1 MKNLNLDDFVY
12 TRKNQL
18 SKSFCKNLIDKFE
31 KDDRKKQGIV
41 GGGLRTDIKR
51 STDLSITHVSGYE
64 EEDKIFYENLNKNIL
79 NYEKTR
85 GKIYH
90 KFILEETATQKV
102 EDSGYQIQRTK
113 PGEYYVWHHDQA
125 SFRSRRLTYIW
136 YLNDIDDGGY
146 TEFNTGLRIQPEV
159 GKIMIFPA
167 LWPWM
172 HRGYPPKTETKY
184 IVTGWLKC

>member
-1 MKNLNLDDFVY
+1 MKDLSLNDFVY
-12 TRKNQL
+12 IKENEL
-18 SKSFCKNLIDKFE
+18 DKDFCQHIIDKFE
-31 KDDRKKQGIV
+31 KDDRKSQGIV
-41 GGGLRTDIKR
+41 GGGLRPDIKK
-51 STDLSITHVSGYE
+51 STDLSMTHYSGWE
-64 EEDKIFYENLNKNIL
+64 EEDKIFYKSLNKNII

-85 GKIYH
+85 GAMYR
-90 KFILEETATQKV
+90 KFILEESATTHV

-113 PGEYYVWHHDQA
+113 PKEYYVWHHDQA

-136 YLNDIDDGGY
+136 YLNDVKDGGY
-146 TEFNTGLRIQPEV
+146 TQFNTGLKIHPEA
-159 GKIMIFPA
+159 GKMMIFPA

>member
-64 EEDKIFYENLNKNIL
+64 EEDKIFYENLNKNII

>member
-51 STDLSITHVSGYE
+51 STDLSITHSSGYE
-64 EEDKIFYENLNKNIL
+64 EEDKIFYDNLNKNIL

-90 KFILEETATQKV
+90 KFILEETETQKV

-136 YLNDIDDGGY
+136 YLNDIHDGGY
-146 TEFNTGLRIQPEV
+146 TQFNTGLQIQPEV

>member
-1 MKNLNLDDFVY
+1 MKDLSLNDFVY
-12 TRKNQL
+12 IQKNEL
-18 SKSFCKNLIDKFE
+18 NKSFCEHVIDKFE

-51 STDLSITHVSGYE
+51 STDLSITHSSGYE
-64 EEDKIFYENLNKNIL
+64 EEDKIFYDNLNKNIL

-136 YLNDIDDGGY
+136 YLNDIHDGGY
-146 TEFNTGLRIQPEV
+146 TQFNTGLQIQPEV

>member
-1 MKNLNLDDFVY
+1 MKDLSLNDFVY
-12 TRKNQL
+12 IQKNEL
-18 SKSFCKNLIDKFE
+18 NKSFCEHVIDKFE
-31 KDDRKKQGIV
+31 KDDRKSQGIV
-41 GGGLRTDIKR
+41 GGGLRTDIKK
-51 STDLSITHVSGYE
+51 STDLSMTHVSGWEY
-64 EEDKIFYENLNKNIL
+64 EDKVFYQSLNKNII

-85 GKIYH
+85 GKMYH
-90 KFILEETATQKV
+90 KFILEEGGEQRV

-113 PGEYYVWHHDQA
+113 PKEYYVWHHDQA

-136 YLNDIDDGGY
+136 YLNDVKDGGY
-146 TEFNTGLRIQPEV
+146 TQFNTGLKIHPEA
-159 GKIMIFPA
+159 GKMMIFPA

>member
-51 STDLSITHVSGYE
+51 STDLSITHSSGYE
-64 EEDKIFYENLNKNIL
+64 EEDKIFYDNLNKNIL

-90 KFILEETATQKV
+90 KFILEETTTQKV

-136 YLNDIDDGGY
+136 YLNDIHDGGY
-146 TEFNTGLRIQPEV
+146 TQFNTGLQIQPEV